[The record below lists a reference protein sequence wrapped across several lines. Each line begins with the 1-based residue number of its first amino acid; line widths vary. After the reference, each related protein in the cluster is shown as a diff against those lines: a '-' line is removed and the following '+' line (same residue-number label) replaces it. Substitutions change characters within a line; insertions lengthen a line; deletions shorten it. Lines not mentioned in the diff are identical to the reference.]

1 MQSSAT
7 LGSSRVRWFKNGCN
21 LPPVLHSTNSSNG
34 SSPPSHPATP
44 LSPLLFI
51 AFPPWLI
58 THFGSL
64 HPSASAS
71 VPTQLRCCHQ
81 QLTLEARHRS
91 LHRKSDQGRAH
102 LHAVALTPTPTL
114 IDIHRMHPIHVHPTI
129 SPSHIHSALTRKLFA
144 KMRVQLQHRLPPQ
157 SNCRHPSSLRARETC
172 EQCARHVLAVKVG
185 AHICFGVLSTAYRCL
200 IPDSY

>member
-1 MQSSAT
+1 VQSSAT

-64 HPSASAS
+64 PPSASAS

-102 LHAVALTPTPTL
+102 LHAVALTPTPTQSTSIECIRFMFTLLFHPL
-114 IDIHRMHPIHVHPTI
+114 IFTLLLPESCSRKCACNCSAGS
-129 SPSHIHSALTRKLFA
+129 SPSQTAVTPPHSA
-144 KMRVQLQHRLPPQ
+144 
-157 SNCRHPSSLRARETC
+157 REK
-172 EQCARHVLAVKVG
+172 HVRNSRDM
-185 AHICFGVLSTAYRCL
+185 FWR
-200 IPDSY
+200 